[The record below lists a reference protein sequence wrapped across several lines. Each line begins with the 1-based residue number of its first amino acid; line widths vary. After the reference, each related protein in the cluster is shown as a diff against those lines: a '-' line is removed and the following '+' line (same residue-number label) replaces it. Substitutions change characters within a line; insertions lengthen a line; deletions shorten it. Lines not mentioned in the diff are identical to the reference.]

1 MEGAQGCLHRR
12 RQRRVSAGLDAQCE
26 AGASCTTERLRQTDV
41 VVAAVSDVTT
51 GETTTTQTDV
61 VVAVA
66 AADTV
71 TMAVTVVMDGVV
83 VGMLVAAVAV
93 VGVQGE
99 QVAAVAAAAAA
110 EPLAIGNDPEA
121 EAGRQPEGRGRGHGR
136 VRVRGR
142 GRGQDLLLPER
153 VVEIGSEVR
162 AAEALARIQTETK
175 LWNWEQT
182 GEGGKSG
189 CATSAL
195 ARLFFK
201 NIY

>member
-12 RQRRVSAGLDAQCE
+12 RQRHVSAGLDAQCE

-83 VGMLVAAVAV
+83 VGILVAAVAV

-136 VRVRGR
+136 GRVRGR
-142 GRGQDLLLPER
+142 GRGQDPLLPER
-153 VVEIGSEVR
+153 GVEIGSEVR

-195 ARLFFK
+195 ARFFFK

>member
-99 QVAAVAAAAAA
+99 QVAAVAA

-136 VRVRGR
+136 GRGRGR
-142 GRGQDLLLPER
+142 GRGQDPLLPER
-153 VVEIGSEVR
+153 GVEIGSEVR

-195 ARLFFK
+195 ARFFFK